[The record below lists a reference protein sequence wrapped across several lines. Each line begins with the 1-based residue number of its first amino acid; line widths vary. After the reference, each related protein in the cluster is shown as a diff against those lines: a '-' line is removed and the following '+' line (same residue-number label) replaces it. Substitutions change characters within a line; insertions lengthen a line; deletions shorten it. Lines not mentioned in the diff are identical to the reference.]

1 MVLSA
6 AVLLLWRWQLRAP
19 ADGSTGTGTLQFAG
33 EAHGEETILK
43 FVFPGKI
50 KDSNC
55 HGVHD
60 ERGGPDYLA

>member
-1 MVLSA
+1 LAVA
-6 AVLLLWRWQLRAP
+6 AESPGGRF
-19 ADGSTGTGTLQFAG
+19 DGNWNTQFAC

-60 ERGGPDYLA
+60 EPGGPDYPA